1 MTRAV
6 EFKVVEFTVV
16 HANAESVRRFVSD
29 LNNLKDWD
37 ASTRAV
43 RLVSAGD
50 STGESPAVYD
60 VSVDFAP
67 FGGCC
72 LCLPTSGAT
81 RLRYEVPKPVTR
93 TPLVMKGAGAGV
105 RTLETYTF
113 RSVGP
118 NTTELTYVVRVE
130 LTGWRTTFAACIERR
145 TRDLAQAALRRL
157 GRLW

>member
-1 MTRAV
+1 MTRSV
-6 EFKVVEFTVV
+6 EFKVVEFAVI
-16 HANAESVRRFVSD
+16 HAASDSVRSFVAD

-37 ASTRAV
+37 ASTRDV
-43 RLVSAGD
+43 RLVRAAD
-50 STGESPAVYD
+50 LTTGSPEVYD
-60 VSVDFAP
+60 VFVDFSP

-81 RLRYEVPKPVTR
+81 RLRYEVQRPVAG
-93 TPLVMKGAGAGV
+93 TPLVMRGAGPGV
-105 RTLETYTF
+105 RTQETYTF

-130 LTGWRTTFAACIERR
+130 LTGWRTAFASCIERR
-145 TRDLAQAALRRL
+145 TRDLARAALRRL

>member
-1 MTRAV
+1 MTRTV
-6 EFKVVEFTVV
+6 EFKVVEFAVI
-16 HANAESVRRFVSD
+16 HADVESVRRFVAD
-29 LNNLKDWD
+29 LKNLKDWD
-37 ASTRAV
+37 ASTQDV
-43 RLVSAGD
+43 RLVRAAD
-50 STGESPAVYD
+50 LTTGSPEVYD
-60 VSVDFAP
+60 VFVDFSP

-81 RLRYEVPKPVTR
+81 RLRYEVQRPVTR
-93 TPLVMKGAGAGV
+93 TPLVMKGVGAGV

-130 LTGWRTTFAACIERR
+130 LTGWRTTFAACIDRR

>member
-6 EFKVVEFTVV
+6 EFKVVEFAVI
-16 HANAESVRRFVSD
+16 HANGEAVRRFVAD
-29 LNNLKDWD
+29 LKNLKDWD
-37 ASTRAV
+37 ASTRDV
-43 RLVSAGD
+43 RLVRAGD
-50 STGESPAVYD
+50 STSGSPDVYD

-72 LCLPTSGAT
+72 LCLPTSSAT
-81 RLRYEVPKPVTR
+81 RLSYEVAQPVNR
-93 TPLVMKGAGAGV
+93 TPLVMKGAGSGV

-130 LTGWRTTFAACIERR
+130 LTGWRTSFAACIERR
-145 TRDLAQAALRRL
+145 TRDLARAALRRL